1 MEERWLCTHR
11 QTVGFWKGYKRGVKI
26 RWKRTIWGREWIV
39 YYRLLLQRMDPR
51 EGNNIKVKDVTKYYP
66 IAHASA
72 KRIERLFTV
81 LNVHKK

>member
-1 MEERWLCTHR
+1 MNHVNHHQVLVNYWNNLH
-11 QTVGFWKGYKRGVKI
+11 
-26 RWKRTIWGREWIV
+26 
-39 YYRLLLQRMDPR
+39 YRLLLQRMDPR

-81 LNVHKK
+81 LNDHKK